1 MARRTEDFEIDPV
14 IVPIEDGTDTSP
26 GAVQTWLASLEE
38 LDPIELGDGVVTDLI
53 RELREHGER

>member
-1 MARRTEDFEIDPV
+1 M
-14 IVPIEDGTDTSP
+14 IVPIEDGADTSP
-26 GAVQTWLASLEE
+26 DAVQAWLASLET

>member
-1 MARRTEDFEIDPV
+1 M

-26 GAVQTWLASLEE
+26 AAVQAWLASLEA

-53 RELREHGER
+53 RELREHGEQ

>member
-1 MARRTEDFEIDPV
+1 M

-26 GAVQTWLASLEE
+26 AAVQAWLTSLEA

-53 RELREHGER
+53 RELREHGEQ